1 MARKFII
8 DEIRL
13 FIDVEEKDIGNWTN
27 RLKITKRL
35 RKLRK

>member
-13 FIDVEEKDIGNWTN
+13 FFGVEEKDIGNWTN
-27 RLKITKRL
+27 RLG
-35 RKLRK
+35 